1 MSVVF
6 INHPLETWTPT
17 GSGAL
22 ATIIWQC
29 CRVAEGRAKEP
40 QDLPWVITR
49 GSEAARFPWAQTL
62 VLNPPRLPG
71 HPLAVKTLRAH
82 RKLTGWRHLR
92 HRAYAFQVVQAL
104 RRNGLHTRPLVLI
117 NDPEMTVYLRRHFPQ
132 ATILHWF
139 ENQLESSPRFR
150 RLYPAAADV
159 TAGVS
164 DFTSRWV
171 ADYYKMDDVP
181 TIYNGVD
188 LDQFHPAEAQRAEMA
203 QESKAAETPSVSFV
217 GRTGIEKAP
226 DLLLRAAL
234 TLSEKTTGFRVLL
247 IGSNHWDRFEL
258 DDYQRELQR
267 LASTLE
273 ARGVAVLRPGHVGR
287 DALPDALRRARIHAV
302 TSRWDEPFGLTTV
315 EGMASGLALVASD
328 TGGTPEVVGDAG
340 FLFERDSAD
349 ALAARLEPLIAD
361 AGLRADYG
369 RKARA
374 RAAEFPWERT
384 WGTLTSLLDMSPAQ

>member
-17 GSGAL
+17 SSGAL
-22 ATIIWQC
+22 ATILWEC
-29 CRVAEGRAKEP
+29 CRVAERQGG
-40 QDLPWVITR
+40 DLPWVITR

-62 VLNPPRLPG
+62 VLDPPRLPG
-71 HPLAVKTLRAH
+71 HPLAVKGLRAH

-92 HRAYAFQVVQAL
+92 HRAYAFQVAQAL
-104 RRNGLHTRPLVLI
+104 RRSGLYTRPLVLI
-117 NDPEMTVYLRRHFPQ
+117 NDPEMTVYLRRHFPG

-139 ENQLESSPRFR
+139 QNQLESSPRFR
-150 RLYPAAADV
+150 RLFPAAADV

-171 ADYYKMDDVP
+171 SDYYKINTVP
-181 TIYNGVD
+181 TLYNGVD
-188 LDQFHPAEAQRAEMA
+188 LDQFHPAPAQDVDAEGPPA
-203 QESKAAETPSVSFV
+203 VSFV

-234 TLSEKTTGFRVLL
+234 TLSETTTDFRVLL

-267 LASTLE
+267 LVTGLE

-287 DALPDALRRARIHAV
+287 AALPDMLRRAQIHAV

-315 EGMASGLALVASD
+315 EGMATGLALVASN

-340 FLFERDSAD
+340 SLFERDSAD
-349 ALAARLEPLIAD
+349 GLAACLVPLVAD
-361 AGLRADYG
+361 RALRAEQG

-384 WGTLTSLLDMSPAQ
+384 WATLTGLLE